1 VAAGQAAAN
10 ETAQNA
16 RVAVVRRIL
25 ADDAVSQ
32 SKCGIYASYHLGC

>member
-1 VAAGQAAAN
+1 VAAGRAAAN
-10 ETAQNA
+10 GTAQNA

-32 SKCGIYASYHLGC
+32 SECGIYANESV